1 MSADDAMLDELLGA
15 YALDAVDHDEAAA
28 VEEYLERTP
37 HAADEVAR
45 LRNAAAAIG
54 ASEALAPPPRL
65 FGSMLTAARVRRP
78 TQAGDDP
85 FLGAYLSETA
95 RFDALLD
102 TLADDAFD
110 VLTFNGLTVQELVI
124 HLAAMESAVVAAIGR
139 AAASDVSDDDI
150 ERRTA
155 AFIEKFRDRP
165 RREVRMLWRESVNL
179 VAHWAED
186 APSGKRVR
194 VFALPFSRDSILVS
208 RSFETWTHADDIRR
222 ATGLR
227 LSPPAPKVLHRMAD
241 LSVMA
246 MPASL
251 EMAERAHRGK
261 TARVVL
267 TGEGGGDWLI
277 PLGFSEA
284 SATPDVVVTTDVVAW
299 CRCASERL
307 APHALPRDVEGD
319 PALGDDLVA
328 ASSAFA
334 TL

>member
-1 MSADDAMLDELLGA
+1 MSVHDAMLDELLGA
-15 YALDAVDHDEAAA
+15 YALDAVDPDEAAA

-54 ASEALAPPPRL
+54 ATEALAPPPGL
-65 FGSMLTAARVRRP
+65 FGSTLTAARVRRP
-78 TQAGDDP
+78 TQTGDDP
-85 FLGAYLSETA
+85 FLGAFLSETA
-95 RFDALLD
+95 RFDALLH
-102 TLADDAFD
+102 TLPDDAFD

-124 HLAAMESAVVAAIGR
+124 HLAAMESAVAAAVGR
-139 AAASDVSDDDI
+139 ATAPDVSEDDI
-150 ERRTA
+150 ERRTS
-155 AFIEKFRDRP
+155 AFVEKFRDRP
-165 RREVRMLWRESVNL
+165 RREVRMLWRDSVNL
-179 VAHWAED
+179 VARWAED

-194 VFALPFSRDSILVS
+194 VFALPFSREAILVS

-222 ATGLR
+222 AIGR
-227 LSPPAPKVLHRMAD
+227 PPSPPPPPVLHRMAD
-241 LSVMA
+241 LSVMIV
-246 MPASL
+246 PASL
-251 EMAERAHRGK
+251 EMVERAHRGK

-284 SATPDVVVTTDVVAW
+284 SATPDVVLTADVVAW

-307 APHALPRDVEGD
+307 EPDALPRDVEGD
-319 PALGDDLVA
+319 PALADDLVA